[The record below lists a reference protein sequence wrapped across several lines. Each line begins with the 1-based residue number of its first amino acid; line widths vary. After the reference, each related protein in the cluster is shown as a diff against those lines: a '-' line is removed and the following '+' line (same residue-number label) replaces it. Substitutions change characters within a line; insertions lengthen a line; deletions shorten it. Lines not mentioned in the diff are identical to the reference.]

1 MRRQTTLNPFRS
13 RLITWDYGSITQRM
27 QLRPAHPA
35 PSPRSTGSIMPGF
48 RSLAPISSLTS
59 KDLWKKCIDDFL
71 LNKLV
76 ENRLTGQAR
85 IQNAPARLLRQVR
98 QSNAATGSGSS
109 GTECSIGGLRVPH
122 GDDRASIWLL
132 DRKG

>member
-1 MRRQTTLNPFRS
+1 
-13 RLITWDYGSITQRM
+13 
-27 QLRPAHPA
+27 
-35 PSPRSTGSIMPGF
+35 MPGF
-48 RSLAPISSLTS
+48 RSLGPISSLTS

-109 GTECSIGGLRVPH
+109 GTECSIGGWRVPH
-122 GDDRASIWLL
+122 GDGRASILL
-132 DRKG
+132 IDRKGEEVILLSFSSLVRKK